1 LIGTDRLGENAHGF
15 CIVEESDDSK
25 NIFILE
31 TVSRGI
37 ADGHAIILVTES
49 DPRQTIEMLQ
59 KKGFDAVQYI
69 NRGVLTVLDN
79 ASAYAMA
86 NTQLDARVLIKRW
99 TTLISEIREK
109 SGCQGVVV
117 IGTPKLFL
125 DTNNIDK
132 LIVYERQIGR
142 RFNIPL
148 EAVCCYD
155 AVVFS
160 KLGFT
165 NMIRFL
171 NYHEYTIYQGG
182 VYLQWQPGMILT
194 IIDRAIDD
202 ALGPCTS
209 RLLLKTLKLVYNADP
224 GSIVSEPELF
234 EAMLR
239 GVFGKTASIVLD
251 KIQREMTQELLYMRN
266 ARKGEG

>member
-1 LIGTDRLGENAHGF
+1 MGENAHGF

-25 NIFILE
+25 SIFIIE

-37 ADGHAIILVTES
+37 SDGHAIILVTES
-49 DPRQTIEMLQ
+49 DPRQTIETLE

-79 ASAYAMA
+79 ASAYAIA
-86 NTQLDARVLIKRW
+86 NTRLDAGKLIYRW
-99 TTLISEIREK
+99 ISLISDIKEK

-117 IGTPKLFL
+117 IGTPKLFI

-132 LIVYERQIGR
+132 LMIYERQIGR
-142 RFNIPL
+142 RFNMPL

-155 AVVFS
+155 AVAFS

-165 NMIRFL
+165 NMIRHL
-171 NYHEYTIYQGG
+171 NFHEYTIYQGG
-182 VYLQWQPGMILT
+182 VYLQWQPSMILR

-202 ALGPCTS
+202 ALGPGTS
-209 RLLLKTLKLVYNADP
+209 RLLLKILKLVYNAEPD
-224 GSIVSEPELF
+224 SIVSKPELY

-239 GVFGKTASIVLD
+239 GVFGRTAGIVLD
-251 KIQREMTQELLYMRN
+251 KIQMEITKELLYLRN

>member
-1 LIGTDRLGENAHGF
+1 MIGAGRLGENAHGF

-25 NIFILE
+25 SVFILE
-31 TVSRGI
+31 TVRRGI
-37 ADGHAIILVTES
+37 SDGHAIVLVSES
-49 DPRQTIEMLQ
+49 DPHQTIEMLE
-59 KKGFDAVQYI
+59 KRGFDAAQYI
-69 NRGVLTVLDN
+69 NRGVLTVLDTT
-79 ASAYAMA
+79 SAYLFAD
-86 NTQLDARVLIKRW
+86 TQLDAGKLIRRW
-99 TTLISEIREK
+99 IALISDIKEK
-109 SGCQGVVV
+109 SGCQGIVV
-117 IGTPKLFL
+117 IGTPKPFI

-132 LIVYERQIGR
+132 LIIYERQIGR

-155 AVVFS
+155 SVVFS

-182 VYLQWQPGMILT
+182 IYLQWQPSIILR

-202 ALGPCTS
+202 ALGPGTS
-209 RLLLKTLKLVYNADP
+209 RLLLKTLKLVYNADQD
-224 GSIVSEPELF
+224 SIVSQPELF

-239 GVFGKTASIVLD
+239 GVFGKTAGIVLD
-251 KIQREMTQELLYMRN
+251 KIQMEITQELLYRRN